1 MQALGTVW
9 MRLGEAH
16 SSVEAAP
23 PPHLGL
29 GAGCVVHELNVPLT
43 HA

>member
-16 SSVEAAP
+16 SGVEAPP

-29 GAGCVVHELNVPLT
+29 GAGRVVHELNVPLT
-43 HA
+43 RV